1 MKGARLVL
9 LPQLRQPLPL
19 VRGYSATSASDGN
32 SKATNRFAAQFNA
45 LGRTPSSDDK
55 SSSKPAEKSVDPA
68 TEKQTME
75 NIFSSISLARSA
87 PAASSAI
94 RTTSREPRFIPK
106 PLEVTKRR
114 LWLTDL
120 KHFKLYPKTIKEWV
134 IDCKTPCG
142 VWGKDGTWRA
152 SMSLENEEKDETSAE
167 TAAQAREREILLGA
181 KVLPADL
188 RDRYRFGVMEE
199 DIAALN
205 LQGPQANK
213 LKEILSFKYAGRA
226 EINQFRIAESLKK
239 WSRQPNDT
247 GSSEVQSTPTASHA
261 LMSVL
266 CTTTRV
272 ADVSQ

>member
-1 MKGARLVL
+1 
-9 LPQLRQPLPL
+9 
-19 VRGYSATSASDGN
+19 
-32 SKATNRFAAQFNA
+32 
-45 LGRTPSSDDK
+45 
-55 SSSKPAEKSVDPA
+55 
-68 TEKQTME
+68 ME

-205 LQGPQANK
+205 LQDPQANK

-247 GSSEVQSTPTASHA
+247 GSSEVQIAVLTEKIRYMTDHLKDHHKDQRTKRALGITIDKRRALLKHLKKQNVSTYYH
-261 LMSVL
+261 LLRDLNLRDM
-266 CTTTRV
+266 
-272 ADVSQ
+272 VSI

>member
-1 MKGARLVL
+1 
-9 LPQLRQPLPL
+9 
-19 VRGYSATSASDGN
+19 
-32 SKATNRFAAQFNA
+32 
-45 LGRTPSSDDK
+45 
-55 SSSKPAEKSVDPA
+55 
-68 TEKQTME
+68 ME

-247 GSSEVQSTPTASHA
+247 GSSEVQIAVLTEKIRYMTDHLKDHHKDQRTKRALGITIDKRRALLKHLKKQNVSTYYH
-261 LMSVL
+261 LLRDLNLRDM
-266 CTTTRV
+266 
-272 ADVSQ
+272 VSI